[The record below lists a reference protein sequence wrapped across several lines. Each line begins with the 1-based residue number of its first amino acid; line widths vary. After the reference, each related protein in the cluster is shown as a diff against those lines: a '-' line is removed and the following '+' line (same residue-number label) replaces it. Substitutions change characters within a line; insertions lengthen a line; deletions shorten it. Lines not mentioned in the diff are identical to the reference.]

1 MPARGELSLA
11 ARHAQRLGLFGGSF
25 DPPHLGHLH
34 VVRRARAAF
43 ALDHVVLVPA
53 AEPPHKL
60 GQPLSA
66 GALRLEL
73 LQKLLAGEEGV
84 SLWSVELERAGPSY
98 TIDTLRALRKQAQ
111 GALFLIVGT
120 DNLEGLPGW
129 REAEA
134 VLALAQPI
142 VVPRAGTRAEAVA
155 AALADERLSARARTR
170 LALGRLTGPTVDVSS
185 SELRAALARGAG
197 SHPLLPEAVAAAVR
211 AHGLYRAP

>member
-1 MPARGELSLA
+1 VPARAALSLA

-34 VVRRARAAF
+34 VVRRAARAF

-53 AEPPHKL
+53 AQPPHKL
-60 GQPLSA
+60 AQVLSA

-73 LQKLLAGEEGV
+73 LQQLLANEQGV

-98 TIDTLRALRKQAQ
+98 TIDTLRALRKEAE

-142 VVPRAGTRAEAVA
+142 VVPRAGVSVEAVA
-155 AALADERLSARARTR
+155 AALVDERLSERARTR
-170 LALGRLTGPTVDVSS
+170 LALGRLGGPTVDVSS
-185 SELRAALARGAG
+185 SELRAALARGEC
-197 SHPLLPEAVAAAVR
+197 SHPLLPESVAAAVR